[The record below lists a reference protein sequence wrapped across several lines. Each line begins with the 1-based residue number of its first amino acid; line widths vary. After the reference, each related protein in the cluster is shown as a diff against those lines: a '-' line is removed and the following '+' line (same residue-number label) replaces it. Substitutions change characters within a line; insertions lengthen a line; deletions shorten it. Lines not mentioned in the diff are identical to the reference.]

1 MCLLIDARRGLKDV
15 DREMMDLMDS
25 AAVVYQLV
33 FTKVDK
39 TSQNELRHNITV
51 TTEELK
57 RGLPRFRF

>member
-1 MCLLIDARRGLKDV
+1 MFTHRRKARLKDV

-51 TTEELK
+51 TK
-57 RGLPRFRF
+57 GN